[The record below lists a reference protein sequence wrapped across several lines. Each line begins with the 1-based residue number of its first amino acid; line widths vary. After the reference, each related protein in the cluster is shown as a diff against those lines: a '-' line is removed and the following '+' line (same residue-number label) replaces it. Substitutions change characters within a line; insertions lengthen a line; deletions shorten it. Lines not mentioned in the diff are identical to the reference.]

1 MNKALFF
8 SYETYIFDFDGTLV
22 LSNEIKK
29 KGFFECVKSFKNGN
43 EILENIMKND
53 NNIDRFTIFKIIAEK
68 LCNKQDEMIDL
79 YENLLKN
86 YDFYTVNK
94 IIKLRPVIGS
104 IELLN
109 HLRNL
114 KKNLYINSATP
125 YKSLVKTLNGREMT
139 HYFDEIFGMENGKK
153 ENIKKIKK
161 HSRSNKKSILMIG
174 DGIDDMKAAEEFDI
188 SFYPVG
194 FKLTGRVSD
203 FLGLINS

>member
-8 SYETYIFDFDGTLV
+8 SYKTYIFDFDGTLV
-22 LSNEIKK
+22 LSNETKR

-43 EILENIMKND
+43 EILENIMKNE
-53 NNIDRFTIFKIIAEK
+53 NNIDRFTIFKIFAEK
-68 LCNKQDEMIDL
+68 LCNKQEEIIDL
-79 YENLLKN
+79 YQNLLKD
-86 YDFYTVNK
+86 YEFYTVNN
-94 IIKLRPVIGS
+94 IIKLRPVRGS

-125 YKSLVKTLNGREMT
+125 YKSLLKTLDGMKMT
-139 HYFDEIFGMENGKK
+139 HYFDEIFGMGNGKK

-174 DGIDDMKAAEEFDI
+174 DGIDDMKAAEEFNI
-188 SFYPVG
+188 NFYPVG

-203 FLGLINS
+203 FLELINT